1 MKKQFIKGILA
12 ATLAFT
18 TVLSVPQGS
27 FPGAKSDNTI
37 IAYAACS
44 HNYRHY
50 GTWGNWFKIADL
62 PGTIIEDRME
72 GGHVYRYTYARVLQK
87 RNYYS
92 TCVNCGYQD
101 TAHPLDSQTRT
112 VRGRLISRVRI
123 R

>member
-50 GTWGNWFKIADL
+50 GTWTSWSVVRYLGPEKYQ
-62 PGTIIEDRME
+62 IEMI
-72 GGHVYRYTYARVLQK
+72 GGKRYRCYYRYAQLK
-87 RNYYS
+87 RLYCS

-101 TAHPLDSQTRT
+101 TDHPLSSETKNAW
-112 VRGRLISRVRI
+112 VLISKKRI
-123 R
+123 